1 MNAELLYYPCIS
13 NKHGRIVKKVIDKPM
28 NKDQAE
34 NYLKTNF
41 NNAWLKCEGIPQLI
55 TNQGLE

>member
-1 MNAELLYYPCIS
+1 MNGELLYYPCIL
-13 NKHGRIVKKVIDKPM
+13 NKHSRIVKKVSNKSM

-41 NNAWLKCEGIPQLI
+41 KNAWLKCEAIPQLI
-55 TNQGLE
+55 TTKGLE